1 MKINWKSLTITSL
14 IFLLLIF
21 CIYVSI
27 GLFISGPKYQNDAK
41 FETMKKHLITQV
53 SDIQEVERHVFRYV
67 VYVGESKDCYYFFN
81 EEAKQITTRMKDA
94 TQYQK
99 ALQAFKKEYG
109 VQDAIKVGYGIKAP
123 VYVLENENV
132 LILLDYD
139 TLEEVY
145 YLKKGE

>member
-1 MKINWKSLTITSL
+1 MKINWKSFAITSL
-14 IFLLLIF
+14 ILICLILCF
-21 CIYVSI
+21 YISI

-41 FETMKKHLITQV
+41 FETMKNHLITQV

-99 ALQAFKKEYG
+99 ALQKCKKDYG
-109 VQDAIKVGYGIKAP
+109 VQDALKVGYGIKAP
-123 VYVLENENV
+123 VYTLENDDV